1 MSKKIKYWTTVVMIF
16 TLIVMTLLAI
26 LAVWDVLHEDVAGKA
41 LTTMGIVF
49 FASFVAVL
57 IARFSEDS
65 SSSSHIL
72 N

>member
-1 MSKKIKYWTTVVMIF
+1 MNKKIKYWTTVVMIL

-49 FASFVAVL
+49 FASFIAVL
-57 IARFSEDS
+57 ITKFSEDS
-65 SSSSHIL
+65 DSS